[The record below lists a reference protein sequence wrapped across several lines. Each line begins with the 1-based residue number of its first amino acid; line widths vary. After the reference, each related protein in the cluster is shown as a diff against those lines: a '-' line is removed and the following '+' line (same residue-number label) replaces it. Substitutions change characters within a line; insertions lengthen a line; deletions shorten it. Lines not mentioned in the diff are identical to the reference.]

1 MSAAMAATGP
11 EQGKRATEKD
21 RGLVI
26 VYTGDGKGKT
36 TAALGL
42 ALRACGHGFRVLMVQ
57 FIKGDRVTGEGLAA
71 PHLPGFELRAMGEG
85 FTLPGRSRKT
95 WPEHRRA
102 VAAAWAYVTER
113 ALSGDYR
120 VVILDELNYVL
131 SHPELAEAL
140 PVEEVLDFL
149 RRRPPGLHVVIT
161 GRRAL
166 PEIVAAADV
175 VTTMEAVKHPW
186 ADLGLPAQR
195 GIDF

>member
-1 MSAAMAATGP
+1 MTA
-11 EQGKRATEKD
+11 GK
-21 RGLVI
+21 GLVI

-57 FIKGDRVTGEGLAA
+57 FIKGGRATGERLAA
-71 PHLPGFELRAMGEG
+71 PNLPGFELRAMGEG
-85 FTLPGRSRKT
+85 FTLPGHSQKS

-102 VAAAWAYVTER
+102 VAAAWDYAQER
-113 ALSGDYR
+113 ALSGEYR
-120 VVILDELNYVL
+120 VLILDEINYVL
-131 SHPELAEAL
+131 AHPELAEAL
-140 PVEEVLDFL
+140 PTAQVLDFL
-149 RRRPPGLHVVIT
+149 RRRPPELHVVLT

-166 PEIVAAADV
+166 PELVAAADL

-186 ADLGLPAQR
+186 ADQGLPAQR